1 MLPYICSPEA
11 TQISSTAWGKYVSA
25 FWAEQDDRVA
35 RAEARLKWL
44 GDVPNERLGRMEG
57 VLICSPGGLPMPGCG
72 PYSRQARLLPHFLD
86 PRPNTQNH
94 ENHINYTEVEVD
106 VLKCAQLFGI
116 EAFLDVPENCG
127 YPMMPS

>member
-1 MLPYICSPEA
+1 
-11 TQISSTAWGKYVSA
+11 
-25 FWAEQDDRVA
+25 
-35 RAEARLKWL
+35 
-44 GDVPNERLGRMEG
+44 
-57 VLICSPGGLPMPGCG
+57 MPGCG

-86 PRPNTQNH
+86 PRPKHTESNQ

-127 YPMMPS
+127 YPMIPSYC